1 MIGLLRATAMVALA
15 APPAA
20 DGLQVVQRVHRINR
34 RSAAI
39 TSTSLNLLKGLVT
52 TVDDEIAKAN
62 ADADLSSL
70 ELLNREME
78 SGSSIIDAIKA
89 VSRRNKDKNGDYEN
103 KWKILSDY
111 RSYGNEDLLD
121 ADHTNVAPT
130 LDDLNQRQ
138 PDRSRIFWVTAP
150 FRVFVFAASVAVFP
164 ALCHLLERLVDV
176 TEDQID
182 LINDQFTPA
191 IGVLYGTFVAL

>member
-20 DGLQVVQRVHRINR
+20 DGLQVVQRAHRINR
-34 RSAAI
+34 RRINHAAQAAPSTSSAAI

-70 ELLNREME
+70 ELLNRELE
-78 SGSSIIDAIKA
+78 SGSSIIDAIKT
-89 VSRRNKDKNGDYEN
+89 VSRRNKDKKGDYEN

-164 ALCHLLERLVDV
+164 ALCHL
-176 TEDQID
+176 
-182 LINDQFTPA
+182 FA
-191 IGVLYGTFVAL
+191 